1 MSDPVVAPAP
11 EAAAIE
17 TTVTPPVAPVA
28 PVAPAE
34 DTGLSSRVFKLL
46 TNPGTETAPAKP
58 VATEPAKT
66 EPAKV
71 PVAEKPIKVKPAKAA
86 ATAPAETPP
95 PVPKREDLTKS
106 APATAPVAAAA
117 APAPV
122 VDDTAFEKSLV
133 EEEQVL
139 LDDARAAEKLLGAK
153 YAGQGGKMLKFLKDS
168 AAKEAD
174 VTAGKIDADEYREW
188 YQKNL
193 PKLSV
198 RDSREIQHLQA
209 VERAKKEFEPKIEQE
224 RHARWVDA
232 EAPKAKAKGN
242 EVYNK
247 LASSAL
253 PDELAAAITER
264 TKGITDR
271 AEYVKAVQ
279 AAQKDYALES
289 EVHDVISQ
297 AAAGDIEEF
306 HRLTTTNPATGR
318 ALSDFDDKNEQH
330 NRIINMVSGICNE
343 FKATGGADLK
353 KDGKWFVT
361 REEWTGMAPE
371 QRAPFWTFT
380 NEQLIDRA
388 MANVKGAVN
397 AAVEQRKKWLED
409 RGFKRTIAAPVVATT
424 APVVQPATRTAPPA
438 PRPSPAPSGNAAT
451 IPSLGAALAA
461 KLSG

>member
-1 MSDPVVAPAP
+1 MSDTVVAPAP

-28 PVAPAE
+28 PVVPAE

-58 VATEPAKT
+58 AATEPAKT
-66 EPAKV
+66 EPAKA
-71 PVAEKPIKVKPAKAA
+71 PVAEKPIKVKPAKVAPAA
-86 ATAPAETPP
+86 PVETAPPIP
-95 PVPKREDLTKS
+95 RREDLNK
-106 APATAPVAAAA
+106 TAPVAPVAVGP
-117 APAPV
+117 APAAPV
-122 VDDTAFEKSLV
+122 VDDSVFEKDLH
-133 EEEQVL
+133 EEEQL
-139 LDDARAAEKLLGAK
+139 LLEDAREAERLFGPK
-153 YAGQGGKMLKFLKDS
+153 YSRHGEKMLKFLKDS

-174 VTAGKIDADEYREW
+174 VKAGKIEESEYRDW
-188 YQKNL
+188 YDENR

-198 RDSREIQHLQA
+198 KDAREIQNIRA
-209 VERAKKEFEPKIEQE
+209 VERAKKELEPKIEQE

-253 PDELAAAITER
+253 PDELAAAIAER

-289 EVHDVISQ
+289 EVHDAIAQ

-306 HRLTTTNPATGR
+306 YRLTTENPATR
-318 ALSDFDDKNEQH
+318 RTLSDFDDKNEQH
-330 NRIINMVSGICNE
+330 NRIVNMVSGICNE